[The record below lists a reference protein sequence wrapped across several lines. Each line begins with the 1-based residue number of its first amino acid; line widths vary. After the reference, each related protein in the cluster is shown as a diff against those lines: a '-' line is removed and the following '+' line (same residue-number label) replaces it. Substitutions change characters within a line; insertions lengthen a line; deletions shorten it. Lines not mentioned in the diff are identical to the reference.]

1 MLQGKAPVIAS
12 FDPSFYACW
21 EGCGAN
27 SVRKALI
34 ELGFTDA
41 EETAIGAT
49 IVKREYE
56 RMLREAKQ
64 DVIITSACASLN
76 LLIEKHFPELR
87 QYLAPVVSPMIAHAM
102 DIKRRM
108 PEAKVVFIGPC
119 VAKSRS
125 TREHA
130 LTRSSRSRSLTRC
143 AYPPALRSSTNS
155 VKASRQGAQ
164 LPGHGRHNKKH
175 GYTRHG
181 LSVHCDKRPE
191 KLHECAKRPPKR
203 QYPQVLYRACHV
215 RRKLHRRP
223 HYGKVHKLSDPAYIL
238 CLEQCRQGGF
248 RRSAAGAGTAQD
260 AVYRNP
266 GA

>member
-1 MLQGKAPVIAS
+1 MGVYVILTGEDKQEVAAVPSVLNLKKSNCKNCHRCIRKCPVKSIRFTGHQAHIISDECILCGQCFVVCPQEAKEIIDDRERVGVMLQGEAPVIAS

-87 QYLAPVVSPMIAHAM
+87 QLQSYKYL
-102 DIKRRM
+102 
-108 PEAKVVFIGPC
+108 
-119 VAKSRS
+119 
-125 TREHA
+125 
-130 LTRSSRSRSLTRC
+130 
-143 AYPPALRSSTNS
+143 
-155 VKASRQGAQ
+155 
-164 LPGHGRHNKKH
+164 
-175 GYTRHG
+175 
-181 LSVHCDKRPE
+181 
-191 KLHECAKRPPKR
+191 
-203 QYPQVLYRACHV
+203 
-215 RRKLHRRP
+215 
-223 HYGKVHKLSDPAYIL
+223 
-238 CLEQCRQGGF
+238 
-248 RRSAAGAGTAQD
+248 
-260 AVYRNP
+260 
-266 GA
+266 